1 MGSQACLSLTRSVHP
16 CLQGPLSAGRRA
28 WEPARAVPTGGCT
41 STGRRWSQVP
51 QQEAIPTP
59 WSCTARRLGKL
70 TRRCSLLHPR
80 WPTPSCPRVLDSRSS
95 STPPAP
101 GPRGSQ
107 AGCQE
112 VHSPPARAPWAPKN
126 RETDGQR
133 KNLKCIRHLLYTSF
147 LHAHCP
153 PLTLGKSMG
162 GGCDRPC
169 FVCIKNKKNK
179 KQKNP
184 EAK

>member
-1 MGSQACLSLTRSVHP
+1 MGRQACLSLTRSVHP

-51 QQEAIPTP
+51 QQEAIPTL

-133 KNLKCIRHLLYTSF
+133 KNLKRVRHLLYTSF
-147 LHAHCP
+147 LHAHYP
-153 PLTLGKSMG
+153 PLTSEKVWEAAVIVPALCALKT
-162 GGCDRPC
+162 
-169 FVCIKNKKNK
+169 KNKKTLRLNE
-179 KQKNP
+179 
-184 EAK
+184 EA